1 MFINTMQ
8 DEYYITAIA
17 ASETELWV
25 LPRVTK
31 ETKLEVMGG
40 D

>member
-1 MFINTMQ
+1 MQ
-8 DEYYITAIA
+8 DEYYITTFATA
-17 ASETELWV
+17 ETELWV

-31 ETKLEVMGG
+31 ETTLELIRV